1 VKEKV
6 TLEKDV
12 EVGRV
17 ATVTP
22 HQFQGV
28 YTIKDK
34 DRTSLCT
41 ESLAPGISV
50 YGEKLISHEDREFR
64 IWSTRRSK
72 LSAAIKIG
80 LSEMPIQPGSKI
92 LYLGAAS
99 GTTVSHCSDILG
111 NNGIVYAVE
120 FSERTAREL
129 IHLAASR
136 NNIVPIVEDARH
148 PTRYASVVAGPIEA
162 VYQDVAQPNQATIL
176 YENLKTFCSFGA
188 WGMLAIKA
196 RSIDS
201 ASNLDEIYSKEIA
214 TLDNLGLQVVDNI
227 DLSPLEKDHR
237 FIVCRVTEEL
247 T

>member
-1 VKEKV
+1 MV
-6 TLEKDV
+6 
-12 EVGRV
+12 
-17 ATVTP
+17 TVTP
-22 HQFQGV
+22 HKFSGV
-28 YTIKDK
+28 FTIKDK
-34 DRTSLCT
+34 DRASLCT
-41 ESLAPGISV
+41 ESLVPGISV
-50 YGEKLISHEDREFR
+50 YGEKLINHDDKEFR

-72 LSAAIKIG
+72 LSAAIKNG
-80 LSEMPIQPGSKI
+80 LTEMPIQPGSKV

-129 IHLAASR
+129 IQLAANRS
-136 NNIVPIVEDARH
+136 NILPIVDDARH
-148 PTRYASVVAGPIEA
+148 PTRYASLVAGPIEV
-162 VYQDVAQPNQATIL
+162 VYQDVAQPNQASIL

-201 ASNLDEIYSKEIA
+201 TSALDEIYSKEIS
-214 TLDNLGLQVVDNI
+214 TLDKLGLQIVDNI

-247 T
+247 S

>member
-1 VKEKV
+1 MTK
-6 TLEKDV
+6 
-12 EVGRV
+12 
-17 ATVTP
+17 VTP
-22 HQFQGV
+22 HKFAGV
-28 YTIKDK
+28 YSVEDN

-50 YGEKLISHEDREFR
+50 YGEKLIDYEGKEFR
-64 IWSTRRSK
+64 VWSTRRSK
-72 LSAAIKIG
+72 LSAAIRNG
-80 LSEMPIQPGSKI
+80 LGEMPIQPGSRI

-99 GTTVSHCSDILG
+99 GTTVSHCSDIVG
-111 NNGIVYAVE
+111 SSGVVHAVE

-136 NNIVPIVEDARH
+136 NNIVPIIDDARH
-148 PTRYASVVAGPIEA
+148 PTRYVSVVAGPIEV
-162 VYQDVAQPNQATIL
+162 VYQDVAQPNQAEIL

-201 ASNLDEIYSKEIA
+201 TAGLDEIYSKEIA
-214 TLDNLGLQVVDNI
+214 TLDRLGLQIVDNI
-227 DLSPLEKDHR
+227 DLNPLEKDHR

>member
-1 VKEKV
+1 MKGKGVQR
-6 TLEKDV
+6 KDV
-12 EVGRV
+12 EVGRMV
-17 ATVTP
+17 SVTP
-22 HQFQGV
+22 HKFPGV

-41 ESLAPGISV
+41 ESLTPGISV
-50 YGEKLISHEDREFR
+50 YGEKLIDHAEKEYR

-72 LSAAIKIG
+72 LAAAIKNG
-80 LSEMPIQPGSKI
+80 LSEMPIQLGSKI

-111 NNGIVYAVE
+111 NNGAVYAVE

-136 NNIVPIVEDARH
+136 SNIVPIVEDARH
-148 PTRYASVVAGPIEA
+148 PTRYASVVAGPIEV

-201 ASNLDEIYSKEIA
+201 ASDLDEIYSRELS
-214 TLDNLGLQVVDNI
+214 TLDSLGLQIVDNI